1 MTTQS
6 NKRNGRLDSIKFFL
20 IILVAF
26 GHLIESPN
34 RGEVGTALYSMIYAF
49 HMPLFVL
56 LSGYFTNVTD
66 IQKLHK
72 RTLMLVETYVVVMGL
87 QFLYFRGIGQLFVGE
102 NSGWY
107 LISLVTWSY
116 IAFGLSKLKIT
127 PPNLLIV
134 SIVISYI
141 CFGFGLGK
149 YEVLFSYMRT
159 TQFLPFFIC
168 GYITTVPF
176 KLINTE

>member
-1 MTTQS
+1 MTPKTNS
-6 NKRNGRLDSIKFFL
+6 RNGRLDSIKFFL

-26 GHLIESPN
+26 GHLIESSN
-34 RGEVGTALYSMIYAF
+34 RGDAGTALYSIIYAF

-66 IQKLHK
+66 IHKLHK
-72 RTLMLVETYVVVMGL
+72 RTLMLIETYVVVMGL
-87 QFLYFRGIGQLFVGE
+87 QFLYFRGIAQLFVGE

-127 PPNLLIV
+127 PPP
-134 SIVISYI
+134 
-141 CFGFGLGK
+141 
-149 YEVLFSYMRT
+149 
-159 TQFLPFFIC
+159 LPFANILNC
-168 GYITTVPF
+168 
-176 KLINTE
+176 N

>member
-1 MTTQS
+1 MTPKTNS
-6 NKRNGRLDSIKFFL
+6 RNGRLDSIKFFL

-26 GHLIESPN
+26 GHLIESSN
-34 RGEVGTALYSMIYAF
+34 RGDVGTALYSIIYAF

-72 RTLMLVETYVVVMGL
+72 RTLMLIETYVVVMGL

-127 PPNLLIV
+127 PPLLTNI
-134 SIVISYI
+134 
-141 CFGFGLGK
+141 
-149 YEVLFSYMRT
+149 FS
-159 TQFLPFFIC
+159 C
-168 GYITTVPF
+168 
-176 KLINTE
+176 N